1 MIIYSSIIIC
11 NTGALKV
18 FLHLPFS
25 FSSNL
30 QHTVLIINTV
40 ILITA
45 LIVVELIYSEKP
57 RSKRKE
63 LRYFYPL
70 FMVLIGILI
79 FAAYKQIK
87 VS

>member
-1 MIIYSSIIIC
+1 M
-11 NTGALKV
+11 

-25 FSSNL
+25 FSSTL

-40 ILITA
+40 ILIAA

-57 RSKRKE
+57 RAKRKE

-70 FMVLIGILI
+70 FLVLIGILI